1 MFIILLG
8 APGSGKG
15 TQACFIVK
23 KYRIPKIS
31 TGDILRNEV
40 KKNKKLGIQ
49 IKELINNGK
58 LVTNEVVIA
67 LIKKRIIQNDCKN
80 GFLLDGF
87 PRTIAQ
93 AEILKNIGIS
103 IKYVLELHVSDEIIV
118 ERITGRRI
126 HKSSGRIYHI
136 KFNPPKIKNKDD
148 ITGDDLIIRDD
159 DTEDI
164 IRKRLMEYH
173 QFTKPVIDYY
183 RKEAING
190 RINFVR
196 LNGSSKIIEI
206 NKKLV
211 KIFG

>member
-15 TQACFIVK
+15 TQADFIVK
-23 KYRIPKIS
+23 KYGIPKIS
-31 TGDILRNEV
+31 TGDILRNEI

-49 IKELINNGK
+49 IKELVNNGK
-58 LVTNEVVIA
+58 LVTNEIVIA
-67 LIKKRIIQNDCKN
+67 LIKKRIVQNDCKN

-93 AEILKNIGIS
+93 AAIIKNIGIS
-103 IKYVLELHVSDEIIV
+103 IKYVLELCVSDDIII

-159 DTEDI
+159 DQEDI

-190 RINFVR
+190 HTNFIK
-196 LNGSSKIIEI
+196 LNGSSEIVKI
-206 NKKLV
+206 NKQLV
-211 KIFG
+211 NIFG

>member
-1 MFIILLG
+1 MFVILLG

-15 TQACFIVK
+15 TQAYFIVK
-23 KYRIPKIS
+23 KYGIPKIS
-31 TGDILRNEV
+31 TGDILRNEI

-49 IKELINNGK
+49 IKKLINNGQ
-58 LVTNEVVIA
+58 LVTNEVVIS
-67 LIKKRIIQNDCKN
+67 LIKKRIIENDCKK

-93 AEILKNIGIS
+93 AEVIKNIGIC
-103 IKYVLELHVSDEIIV
+103 IQYVLELHVSDDTII

-126 HKSSGRIYHI
+126 HKLSGRIYHI

-159 DTEDI
+159 DKEDI

-173 QFTKPVIDYY
+173 KFTKPVIDYY
-183 RKEAING
+183 RKESING
-190 RINFVR
+190 RTNFIR
-196 LNGSSKIIEI
+196 LNGSSEIIKI
-206 NKKLV
+206 NKQLIN
-211 KIFG
+211 IFG